1 MTPEQFH
8 QSLKKAVQKYGGTV
22 EHIPPKKASSGTRKV
37 QFLMVNHPRSQPTS
51 RSESSETP
59 AGN

>member
-1 MTPEQFH
+1 MTQDEFDQ
-8 QSLKKAVQKYGGTV
+8 LLNEGLRKYGATV
-22 EHIPPKKASSGTRKV
+22 EPIPPKKASSGTRKV

-59 AGN
+59 AGD

>member
-1 MTPEQFH
+1 MTPEEYNQRIDEI
-8 QSLKKAVQKYGGTV
+8 VQKYGGTV

-59 AGN
+59 AGD